1 MFYSSTSLSFIE
13 KFAGNEPHFATLVK
27 SWFIVFAAA
36 VILCFLVGEITRN
49 YSQTDKL
56 WSLMPL
62 IYGWMAIASNPS
74 SIRLWLMVMLVTLWG
89 LRLSYNF
96 YRKGGYS
103 LIPWKGEEDYRWK
116 IMREHPLLN
125 GRLRFGLFNFLFI
138 SFYQHLLILLFSSAF
153 LFAAGGNSGS
163 LSITD
168 FIAACFMLFFIILE
182 TVADN
187 QQIRFQKAK
196 RGIAG
201 EGDAYLTS
209 LKEGFLSEG
218 LWKYI
223 RHPNFMAE
231 QGIWISFY
239 FFGVAATGMWINWT
253 LTGPL
258 LLVLLFQG
266 STKLTES
273 ISRTKYKGY
282 ERYQKRVPKFLPRL
296 FRTGEVNDQIG
307 VINDP
312 DQFFRGYNQQ

>member
-1 MFYSSTSLSFIE
+1 MIHQIS
-13 KFAGNEPHFATLVK
+13 FAGVINNYAGGDTQFAGLLH
-27 SWFIVFAAA
+27 SWFYVFTAA
-36 VILCFLVGEITRN
+36 VLLCFFVGEITRN

-56 WSLMPL
+56 WSLMPV
-62 IYGWMAIASNPS
+62 IYGWMALASNPF
-74 SIRLWLMVMLVTLWG
+74 SIRLWLMVLLVSLWG

-96 YRKGGYS
+96 YRKGGYN

-116 IMREHPLLN
+116 IMRGHPLLI

-153 LFAAGGNSGS
+153 LLAAGGNSGS

-201 EGDAYLTS
+201 EGDEYLTS

-218 LWKYI
+218 LWKYM

-231 QGIWISFY
+231 QGTWISFY
-239 FFGVAATGMWINWT
+239 FFGVAATGMWI
-253 LTGPL
+253 
-258 LLVLLFQG
+258 
-266 STKLTES
+266 
-273 ISRTKYKGY
+273 
-282 ERYQKRVPKFLPRL
+282 
-296 FRTGEVNDQIG
+296 IG
-307 VINDP
+307 MVIP
-312 DQFFRGYNQQ
+312 CALCWS